1 MNDCDSGDYQ
11 RIQAVNESEQA
22 ACCCIAPFHEI
33 QLQVNHL
40 KANACSIKPSSLDAR
55 AVENCLNAAV
65 TSCLGTKGD
74 KMRHILQFPRA
85 VLFTFPE
92 RKLFLTTL
100 LQIFS
105 QFSLYLFVGQ
115 FYVIKKSQDIAS
127 IECCAVW
134 VCRSICVFVSAYVCV

>member
-74 KMRHILQFPRA
+74 KMRHILQFPRCGSVHLPREETFLNHSTADIQPVQSILVCWA
-85 VLFTFPE
+85 VL
-92 RKLFLTTL
+92 
-100 LQIFS
+100 
-105 QFSLYLFVGQ
+105 
-115 FYVIKKSQDIAS
+115 
-127 IECCAVW
+127 CH
-134 VCRSICVFVSAYVCV
+134 

>member
-1 MNDCDSGDYQ
+1 MQQS
-11 RIQAVNESEQA
+11 QAVWGQ
-22 ACCCIAPFHEI
+22 
-33 QLQVNHL
+33 
-40 KANACSIKPSSLDAR
+40 KGIKCD
-55 AVENCLNAAV
+55 
-65 TSCLGTKGD
+65 TSCSFLG
-74 KMRHILQFPRA
+74 A

-134 VCRSICVFVSAYVCV
+134 VCGSICVFVSAYVCV